1 MAAAIAFPSWQS
13 PIWMVMNSGSEDVVF
28 PFYSFYSFLFSVT
41 GLGSSR
47 ISETKVGLGARVPCS
62 GPAEPEVLG
71 ARRSILLLHLPPF
84 SPPSVTAKLAAGS
97 VPARWWLRPRP
108 TRRPPRHS
116 KHSTCGAVRSQCTGS
131 IRCASGE
138 KSGERR
144 VKLRLHRKWNLLNNP
159 GSWPISS
166 GG

>member
-1 MAAAIAFPSWQS
+1 
-13 PIWMVMNSGSEDVVF
+13 MNSGSEDVVF

-84 SPPSVTAKLAAGS
+84 SPPRSLPSSPLGRCRRDGGCALGQLVVLRGTVNI
-97 VPARWWLRPRP
+97 VPVVLF
-108 TRRPPRHS
+108 
-116 KHSTCGAVRSQCTGS
+116 VRSARG
-131 IRCASGE
+131 ASDAQV
-138 KSGERR
+138 ERR
-144 VKLRLHRKWNLLNNP
+144 AAKD
-159 GSWPISS
+159 G
-166 GG
+166 